1 VEAQWSNSR
10 ALGCGA
16 EGWWFESQSG
26 PLTGKLSL
34 FTQQLNGY
42 LDLLQGGK
50 AAKGEEMGTAFR
62 MPCPLKQWFSTCHCP
77 YGLSRLWD
85 PLPYLYLTWA
95 MDMKM
100 SAAAPISAYY
110 YYDNRYMAPLTVS
123 RTTQVI
129 DGTRKVKPIWIY
141 WSKR

>member
-1 VEAQWSNSR
+1 
-10 ALGCGA
+10 
-16 EGWWFESQSG
+16 
-26 PLTGKLSL
+26 
-34 FTQQLNGY
+34 
-42 LDLLQGGK
+42 
-50 AAKGEEMGTAFR
+50 
-62 MPCPLKQWFSTCHCP
+62 
-77 YGLSRLWD
+77 
-85 PLPYLYLTWA
+85 